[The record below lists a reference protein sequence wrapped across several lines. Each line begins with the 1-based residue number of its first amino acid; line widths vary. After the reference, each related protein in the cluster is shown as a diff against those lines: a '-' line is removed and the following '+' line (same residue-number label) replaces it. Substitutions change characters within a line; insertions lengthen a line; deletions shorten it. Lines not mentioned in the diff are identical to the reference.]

1 MGDAFEAGPWNLGQ
15 KYKWMSLFSTVWVAI
30 ITVIFILPT
39 TPAGV
44 PWNDAFDWKFVN
56 YAPLV
61 TGGVILAV
69 GIWWL
74 VSAKN
79 TFTGPRHTIAEVDAE
94 LGEPH
99 GGGDV
104 GGPTGEVA
112 PETV

>member
-1 MGDAFEAGPWNLGQ
+1 MG
-15 KYKWMSLFSTVWVAI
+15 LFSTVWVAI

-44 PWNDAFDWKFVN
+44 PWNDEFDWNAVN

-74 VSAKN
+74 ASAKN
-79 TFTGPRHTIAEVDAE
+79 TFTGPRHTIAELDAE
-94 LGEPH
+94 LGE
-99 GGGDV
+99 
-104 GGPTGEVA
+104 GGPAAA
-112 PETV
+112 PAGV